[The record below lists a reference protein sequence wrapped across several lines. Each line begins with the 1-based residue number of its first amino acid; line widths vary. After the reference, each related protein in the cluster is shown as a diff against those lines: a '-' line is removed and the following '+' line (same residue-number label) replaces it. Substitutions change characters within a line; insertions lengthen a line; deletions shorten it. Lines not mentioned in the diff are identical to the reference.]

1 MSFARGRMPDFL
13 HGSQDKSWDRSWFCQ
28 LSLIAVSLFV
38 SLSVNAQQ
46 HIPLTLAEAEDH
58 ALDREPGQAA
68 FLARADALAEESVAA
83 GQLPD
88 PTVRMGLANFP
99 LQSGGFTTE
108 GMTQAQLGFRQA
120 FPPGETRAASTRQFQ
135 SLALEMTES
144 ADGRGRDVLTSVRE
158 AWLEVYYWQR
168 THAIVDQSRPFFSD
182 LVTVTRS
189 MYSVGRKDQQDL
201 LRAELELSRIDDR
214 LIEINKQHARS
225 IAALSEWLGD
235 DADRPVAEK
244 LPQWQQIPP
253 VEVLQ
258 SNLLAHPALKAADAR
273 IEARQAG
280 IVIAE
285 ERFKPGWAVD
295 LGYGYRDGSLPNGSP
310 RSDFVSLS
318 VTMDLP
324 FFRKNRQ
331 DRKLASALSER
342 RAARESKE
350 QLLRRLNSRLEAEYA
365 QWTDLNRRID
375 LYEQQILSL
384 ASNNAQ
390 AALVAYQSD
399 AGDFADVMRAYIDDL
414 TTKVDHIRLQTERA
428 KSFAT
433 LANLGGIPR

>member
-1 MSFARGRMPDFL
+1 MSFVRGHMPHL
-13 HGSQDKSWDRSWFCQ
+13 LRGSHGRTCDLLRPSQLF
-28 LSLIAVSLFV
+28 LIAVGLLV
-38 SLSVNAQQ
+38 SLIVNAQQ
-46 HIPLTLAEAEDH
+46 TIPLTLGEAERV
-58 ALDREPGQAA
+58 ALELEPGQAA
-68 FLARADALAEESVAA
+68 LVARAEALEAESVVA

-88 PTVRMGLANFP
+88 PTVRIGMANFP

-135 SLALEMTES
+135 SLALEMREG
-144 ADGRGRDVLTSVRE
+144 AEGRGRDVLTSVRQ
-158 AWLEVYYWQR
+158 AWLEVYYWQH

-214 LIEINKQHARS
+214 LIEISKQHARAG
-225 IAALSEWLGD
+225 AALSEWVGD
-235 DADRPVAEK
+235 DAGRPVAET
-244 LPQWQQIPP
+244 LPQWQQVPP

-258 SNLLAHPALKAADAR
+258 SNLLAHPVMKAADAR
-273 IEARQAG
+273 IDARQAS
-280 IVIAE
+280 IDLAE
-285 ERFKPGWAVD
+285 ERYKPGWAID
-295 LGYGYRDGSLPNGSP
+295 LGYGYRDGFLPNGSP
-310 RSDFVSLS
+310 RSDFVSVS

-342 RAARESKE
+342 RAARQSKE

-365 QWTDLNRRID
+365 QWHDLNRRID

-414 TTKVDHIRLQTERA
+414 NTRVDHIRLQAERA
-428 KSFAT
+428 QSFAT